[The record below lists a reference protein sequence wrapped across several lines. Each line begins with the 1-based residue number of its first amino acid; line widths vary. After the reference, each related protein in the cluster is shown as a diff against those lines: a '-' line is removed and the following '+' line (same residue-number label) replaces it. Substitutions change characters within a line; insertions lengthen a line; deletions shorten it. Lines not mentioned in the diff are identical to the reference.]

1 MLEETVQGHMARI
14 LHFKV
19 QMFNLV
25 IEKSRHRKTIREK
38 DSILKVK
45 IEPNKLLLQIM
56 AVRKDLGG
64 KVG

>member
-1 MLEETVQGHMARI
+1 MARI